1 MTPLAPLASLTLLPG
16 VYRPAADTRLLADAL
31 AAEAIAPGCAVLDIG
46 TGSGVLAL
54 LAARRGA
61 AVTAVDVSRQAV
73 RTARM
78 NARRNRLP
86 LLVEHADAA
95 DCAPG
100 RRFDLV
106 LSNPP
111 YVPAPR
117 ARGAGKAMAWDAG
130 PDGRAVI
137 DQLCRRAAAWLRP
150 GGALLLVHSAL
161 CGPATTV
168 ALLKDHG
175 LSARVVRRADIPWG
189 PVLSARRTWLARQG
203 LADAHATRE
212 RLVVIRAEPAYPP
225 DGRRAGGPR

>member
-1 MTPLAPLASLTLLPG
+1 MTTLTLLPG

-31 AAEAIAPGCAVLDIG
+31 AAEVIAPGSAVLDVG

-86 LLVEHADAA
+86 VRVEHADAT
-95 DCAPG
+95 DCVPG
-100 RRFDLV
+100 GRFDLV

-117 ARGAGKAMAWDAG
+117 ARGAGRALAWDAG

-137 DQLCRRAAAWLRP
+137 DELCGRAAGWLRP

-161 CGPATTV
+161 CGAATTV
-168 ALLKDHG
+168 ELLRDQG

-189 PVLSARRTWLARQG
+189 PVLSARRAWLTRQG

-212 RLVVIRAEPAYPP
+212 RLVVIRAAPYPP
-225 DGRRAGGPR
+225 AARSAGGSR